1 MYPAWE
7 FNSIPVQASR
17 IQWMI
22 LQATAWGQ
30 LERASELVSSLV
42 DETYLSVHA
51 CSEFVGFRL
60 RE

>member
-1 MYPAWE
+1 
-7 FNSIPVQASR
+7 
-17 IQWMI
+17 MI
-22 LQATAWGQ
+22 LQATVWGQ

-42 DETYLSVHA
+42 DENFLSIHA